1 MMKTRKFYIPDCTWD
16 IGALED
22 WLEHMAAKGWLFRG
36 QKKTKAIFEKGDV
49 TVCRVRLEP
58 LSGEDERAEERNAL
72 YAKMGWE
79 YLGTLGAYAVYRC
92 TDSAAPEFH
101 TDPVAAN
108 WARKKMLS
116 TAWETVVE
124 GWDGN
129 RQLFTRVCRV
139 RFSLLAGPLYEE
151 WLDERAHDYPEAVAE
166 TLSDDRFDR
175 TALCTY
181 GEALYLQQEHYVFEV
196 YARELPDLTG
206 SLDAYAAL
214 LDAYTA

>member
-1 MMKTRKFYIPDCTWD
+1 MMKTRKFYIPDCTWG

-22 WLEHMAAKGWLFRG
+22 WLEHM
-36 QKKTKAIFEKGDV
+36 
-49 TVCRVRLEP
+49 
-58 LSGEDERAEERNAL
+58 
-72 YAKMGWE
+72 
-79 YLGTLGAYAVYRC
+79 
-92 TDSAAPEFH
+92 
-101 TDPVAAN
+101 AAN

-124 GWDGN
+124 G
-129 RQLFTRVCRV
+129 LFTRVCRV

-151 WLDERAHDYPEAVAE
+151 WLDERVHDSPEAVVE

-175 TALCTY
+175 AALCTY
-181 GEALYLQQEHYVFEV
+181 GDRQALYLQQEHYVFEV